1 MKGHSSEQYFYGLQK
16 KKVIL
21 VLLRFKISRILVNN
35 VRLNPISG
43 QSSETHFYPS
53 KTLGLR
59 YKGHV

>member
-1 MKGHSSEQYFYGLQK
+1 MAYKK

-21 VLLRFKISRILVNN
+21 VLLRFKISRILFNN